1 MPLPEIILLI
11 ISALLVV
18 VAVYFKDYSKII
30 VSVVLAIALSITSSY
45 NFLYHPHYQIWLCN
59 ITALLAIILS
69 IRYSQFLFDIV
80 FYFAWTGDLL
90 TFFISN
96 NQTVPSIETHS
107 IVWIA
112 YWLKHICP
120 LVFTVIIIASGKR
133 LSYHSC
139 RNGLLAMLFY
149 TVVVAIYNVIFDQ
162 NILDLMEPTIELE
175 KWFGPWPIYI
185 FVDIIVVIL
194 WYLSIQK
201 ITSIIGVRQK
211 SLE

>member
-11 ISALLVV
+11 VSALLVF
-18 VAVYFKDYSKII
+18 VAVYFKSYAKM
-30 VSVVLAIALSITSSY
+30 VVAVVLTISLSITSSY
-45 NFLYHPHYQIWLCN
+45 NFLYYPHYQVWLCN
-59 ITALLAIILS
+59 ITALLTIIVA
-69 IRYSQFLFDIV
+69 IRYSQFLFGII

-120 LVFTVIIIASGKR
+120 LVFTVIIIMSGKK

-139 RNGLLAMLFY
+139 RNSLLAMLLY
-149 TVVVAIYNVIFDQ
+149 TVLVAVYNIIFNQ
-162 NILDLMEPTIELE
+162 NILDLMEPTLAIE

-185 FVDIIVVIL
+185 FVDVIVVIL

-201 ITSIIGVRQK
+201 VTNLLKIRQQ
-211 SLE
+211 SLD